1 MGSSGVQPRGE
12 IRAPG
17 APAPKGAYSHAI
29 RAGDFVF
36 VSGQGPIDPQTGE
49 VRGETIEE
57 QTELSLRNVEAIA
70 RAAGG
75 SLDDVVK
82 VSAFLASV
90 DDFPGYNA
98 VYERLFARAPRPA
111 RTTVGA
117 ALIGIRVE
125 IDAILHLPGA

>member
-1 MGSSGVQPRGE
+1 MDASAE

-17 APAPKGAYSHAI
+17 APAPKGAYSQAI

-36 VSGQGPIDPQTGE
+36 VSGQGPIDPKTGE
-49 VRGETIEE
+49 IGGETIEE
-57 QTELSLRNVEAIA
+57 QTELTLRNVEAIA

-75 SLDDVVK
+75 SLDDVAR
-82 VSAFLASV
+82 VSAYLASI

-98 VYERLFARAPRPA
+98 VYDRMFTSRPRPA

-117 ALIGIRVE
+117 ALMGIRVE
-125 IDAILHLPGA
+125 IDAVLHLPRS

>member
-1 MGSSGVQPRGE
+1 MDASAE
-12 IRAPG
+12 IRAPD
-17 APAPKGAYSHAI
+17 APAPKGAYSQAI

-49 VRGETIEE
+49 VVDGTIEE
-57 QTELSLRNVEAIA
+57 QTERTLRNVESIA

-75 SLDDVVK
+75 SLDDVAR
-82 VSAFLASV
+82 VSAYLASM

-98 VYERLFARAPRPA
+98 VYERVFANRPRPA

-117 ALIGIRVE
+117 TLLGIRVE
-125 IDAILHLPGA
+125 IDAVLHLPRS